1 MALGRPL
8 ALNER
13 SWTASDRVR
22 YAFVIAICLRLQ
34 PLGGLLLQE
43 LPEVA
48 DHLHLLELLFGQLD
62 VVFVLDRGD
71 ELDEVERVG
80 GEVTLEALV
89 ELHFVRLDAENLG
102 GEALEF
108 FEVDLGGH
116 RRLLMRLKA
125 LDSQAPV

>member
-48 DHLHLLELLFGQLD
+48 DDLHPLELLLGQLD
-62 VVFVLDRGD
+62 VVFVLDGGD
-71 ELDEVERVG
+71 ELDKVERVG
-80 GEVTLEALV
+80 GEVALEALV

-108 FEVDLGGH
+108 FEVELGGH
-116 RRLLMRLKA
+116 SPLLIGLRG
-125 LDSQAPV
+125 LDY